1 MDRTSR
7 NRLAS
12 SRRPEPRKVI
22 PLRPELADARPGA
35 ALQLCVLGRFG
46 LGPASRVPRTLPKKA
61 QALLAYLVMQHARPV
76 PREQLAELLWGRSGG
91 EQARRSLRQCL
102 MAVRAALKAGDQT
115 LMTEGD
121 SVALVGPAMAVDATA
136 FETLARSQNVDDLA
150 AAQALYRGEFLAGLQ
165 IASEPFVEWL
175 LVERRRLASAMS
187 EVLYRLAAGRQQAG
201 EIAQAIPVAERLVEV
216 DPLREDGHRLL
227 MQLLTAAGR
236 RDAALIQ
243 YARCV
248 DLLRRDLGVA
258 PEPATAALAA
268 SIRGGEAPA
277 ARAAAVTTAPALPA
291 LALPDK
297 PSIALLPFGNLGGD
311 AGQDY
316 FADGIADDLTI
327 ALGRIPWLFV
337 IASSSTTRYRDRAP
351 DVRQIGA
358 ELGVRYVL
366 RGSVRRSD
374 RRLRIVVQLTDAS
387 DGRHVW
393 SDRHDGD
400 LDDVFAIQD
409 RVTAQVAG
417 SIAPAL
423 QVAEIERARRKPP
436 ESLTAYELYLS
447 AVPRFRNS
455 LADNRESL
463 RLLGRAIEIDPAYGA
478 AYGFASRCYQF
489 QKLLG
494 WVPPGDA
501 SLGEGTRLGHLA
513 ADIGRDDS
521 EALWMAGHALSQ
533 LAGESERG
541 IALIDRSLVLNPNS
555 ANAWVSSCGVRSYV
569 GDARTAIEHFAR
581 AERLNPLDASHH
593 VRWNV
598 LGLAYLSA
606 GDFAEVDRAADK
618 ALNAAPTYVPALR
631 LKVVACGLLGRVEEG
646 RACVGRLL
654 AAHPGESIAWLRA
667 FWGPPM
673 RRDPKMLASIVEGA
687 RRSGLPEGDTA

>member
-12 SRRPEPRKVI
+12 LRRPEPRKVI
-22 PLRPELADARPGA
+22 PLRPELADARP
-35 ALQLCVLGRFG
+35 ALQLCVLGTFG
-46 LGPASRVPRTLPKKA
+46 LGPAPRVRRTLPKKA

-102 MAVRAALKAGDQT
+102 MAVRAALQAGDHT
-115 LMTEGD
+115 LTTEGD

-136 FETLARSQNVDDLA
+136 FETLAKSRSQEDLA
-150 AAQALYRGEFLAGLQ
+150 AAQALYRGEFLSGLQ

-201 EIAQAIPVAERLVEV
+201 EIAQAIPVAERLVEI

-236 RDAALIQ
+236 RDTALTQ

-258 PEPATAALAA
+258 PEPASAALAA

-277 ARAAAVTTAPALPA
+277 AQAAAAMTAPARPA

-463 RLLGRAIEIDPAYGA
+463 RLLGRAIDIDPAYGA

-494 WVPPGDA
+494 WVPPADA
-501 SLGEGTRLGHLA
+501 SLGEGVRLGHLA
-513 ADIGRDDS
+513 VDIGRDDS

-606 GDFAEVDRAADK
+606 GDFEEVDRAADK

-631 LKVVACGLLGRVEEG
+631 LKMVACGLLGRVEEG

-654 AAHPGESIAWLRA
+654 AVHPGESIAWLQA

-673 RRDPKMLASIVEGA
+673 RRNPNVLANIVEGA

>member
-1 MDRTSR
+1 
-7 NRLAS
+7 
-12 SRRPEPRKVI
+12 V
-22 PLRPELADARPGA
+22 
-35 ALQLCVLGRFG
+35 LQLCVLGTFG
-46 LGPASRVPRTLPKKA
+46 LGPAPRVRRTLPKKA

-102 MAVRAALKAGDQT
+102 MAVRAALQAGDHT
-115 LMTEGD
+115 LTTEGD

-136 FETLARSQNVDDLA
+136 FETLAKSRSLEDLA
-150 AAQALYRGEFLAGLQ
+150 AAQALYRGEFLSGLQ

-201 EIAQAIPVAERLVEV
+201 EIAQAIPVAERLVEI

-236 RDAALIQ
+236 RDTALTQ

-258 PEPATAALAA
+258 PEPASAALAA

-277 ARAAAVTTAPALPA
+277 AQAAAAMTAPARPA

-478 AYGFASRCYQF
+478 AYGLASRCYQF

-494 WVPPGDA
+494 WVPPADA
-501 SLGEGTRLGHLA
+501 SLGEGVRLGHLA
-513 ADIGRDDS
+513 VDIGRDDS

-606 GDFAEVDRAADK
+606 GDFEEVDRAADK

-631 LKVVACGLLGRVEEG
+631 LKMVACGLLGRVEEG

-654 AAHPGESIAWLRA
+654 AVHPGESIAWLQA

-673 RRDPKMLASIVEGA
+673 RRNPNVLANIVEGA